1 MRTTVDIPDATYRL
15 LKTRA
20 AAEGGTVKQLLVR
33 GSELVLREP
42 LQRNVNRLKSPI
54 LNNGEPG
61 SLKLDNDKIYD
72 ILGFP

>member
-20 AAEGGTVKQLLVR
+20 AAEGGSIKQLLLR

-42 LQRNVNRLKSPI
+42 LQTSVKRLKAPI

>member
-1 MRTTVDIPDATYRL
+1 MDIPDATYRL

-20 AAEGGTVKQLLVR
+20 AAEGGSVKQLLLR

-42 LQRNVNRLKSPI
+42 LQNSVKQLKFPI

-61 SLKLDNDKIYD
+61 SLKLDNEKIYEL
-72 ILGFP
+72 IGFP